1 MQNGPSLVSGA
12 VFFCFLIVSSTC
24 LGEVGNDVS
33 YQSDSTESD
42 FESKGQS
49 VIQPDQTSCTT
60 CTLMALALKVKF
72 ESLQREDMIAYALK
86 LCSTLNKL
94 SDPCANIVSNYF
106 EEVYELVL
114 DQLQSNEICTSSGI
128 CTVGF
133 PKTRQELLVPQK
145 RNFQIFCTDC
155 EKITRHA
162 QQSLLKNMSVGLF
175 KQKLKEMCTLT
186 LSFETDCLLYADQ
199 YYHEIYT
206 MMNRKLNSSQICQFI
221 GACHNA
227 QSQHE
232 NLLDFSP
239 ELENSISILN
249 HNHYD
254 SIDDLKLPQCSLCKI
269 VFAVVKPL
277 IKKGVSKEKV
287 LKAISAA
294 CNKLGKFAHKCH
306 DFVNKHGDRIL
317 HVAGKPKSV
326 CILLGMCFPFAP
338 LEKYEIN
345 DAQKKENILTPIVN
359 STQVLVHGHLIR
371 TNFSPNCNFCMNI
384 IQTLQKFVNQHYDMK
399 TALDSV
405 CSVQPNEDLK
415 NKCWEMLET
424 HKLQIIELLSKN
436 VAYQEI
442 CRTINMC
449 SLLEDGYDIQ
459 LVDTFP
465 KSTNDEL
472 IQNMMQY
479 ILEDIQL
486 VETFPESTDDEYS
499 IEKIPFL
506 VEQHNWLNG
515 AECYVCK
522 KVIKEF
528 KKFAEHHNDKGSI
541 ERAVHQIC
549 HKLGKLSH
557 KCEKLAEKHLNK
569 IVDLILKR
577 VNNKKIC
584 KTIGMCKSS
593 IRNEDVELFQKNT
606 ETSKAL
612 QGLQL
617 ENPKQGPFRLIC
629 ELVLEKFEM
638 LLDTNEKR
646 NHILHRMLFT
656 CDKLPT
662 FMREPCQDVIHSYG
676 YALLDLL
683 SKLTPHE
690 FCHILANRL
699 DLTN

>member
-60 CTLMALALKVKF
+60 CTLMSLALK
-72 ESLQREDMIAYALK
+72 
-86 LCSTLNKL
+86 
-94 SDPCANIVSNYF
+94 
-106 EEVYELVL
+106 
-114 DQLQSNEICTSSGI
+114 
-128 CTVGF
+128 
-133 PKTRQELLVPQK
+133 
-145 RNFQIFCTDC
+145 
-155 EKITRHA
+155 
-162 QQSLLKNMSVGLF
+162 
-175 KQKLKEMCTLT
+175 
-186 LSFETDCLLYADQ
+186 
-199 YYHEIYT
+199 
-206 MMNRKLNSSQICQFI
+206 
-221 GACHNA
+221 
-227 QSQHE
+227 
-232 NLLDFSP
+232 
-239 ELENSISILN
+239 
-249 HNHYD
+249 
-254 SIDDLKLPQCSLCKI
+254 
-269 VFAVVKPL
+269 
-277 IKKGVSKEKV
+277 
-287 LKAISAA
+287 
-294 CNKLGKFAHKCH
+294 
-306 DFVNKHGDRIL
+306 
-317 HVAGKPKSV
+317 
-326 CILLGMCFPFAP
+326 
-338 LEKYEIN
+338 
-345 DAQKKENILTPIVN
+345 
-359 STQVLVHGHLIR
+359 
-371 TNFSPNCNFCMNI
+371 
-384 IQTLQKFVNQHYDMK
+384 KFVNQHYYMK

-415 NKCWEMLET
+415 NKCREILET

-449 SLLEDGYDIQ
+449 SLLEDGYE
-459 LVDTFP
+459 
-465 KSTNDEL
+465 N
-472 IQNMMQY
+472 
-479 ILEDIQL
+479 IQL
-486 VETFPESTDDEYS
+486 VETFPESTDDEDS

-541 ERAVHQIC
+541 ERAVHEIC

-593 IRNEDVELFQKNT
+593 IRIEDVELFQKDT

-629 ELVLEKFEM
+629 ELVLEKIEM
-638 LLDTNEKR
+638 LLDTKEKR

-656 CDKLPT
+656 CDKLPR
-662 FMREPCQDVIHSYG
+662 FMREPCQDGIHSYG

-683 SKLTPHE
+683 SKVTPHE
-690 FCHILANRL
+690 FCHTLANSL